1 MATDLMLWNVTK
13 EKITKRMA
21 VVPKN
26 GWEVAGTAVQLPP
39 GKGRP
44 PVYSKYILEGRWD
57 EGFQPVQKK
66 MLDVFMKKNNL
77 QDQDWRKQ
85 MMEKK

>member
-1 MATDLMLWNVTK
+1 MKGSVKKRWHSLGSPLRGTNRIGA
-13 EKITKRMA
+13 EK
-21 VVPKN
+21 
-26 GWEVAGTAVQLPP
+26 
-39 GKGRP
+39 GKP
-44 PVYSKYILEGRWD
+44 PVLSKYILEGRRD

-85 MMEKK
+85 RKK